1 MHLPKEKGGFMEYL
15 HLIIIFI
22 CIPLLT
28 WITISSTAED
38 NEQMQDKWHD
48 NNENKTIY
56 KDL

>member
-1 MHLPKEKGGFMEYL
+1 MHLPKEKRGFMEYL
-15 HLIIIFI
+15 YLIIIFI
-22 CIPLLT
+22 CVPLLT

>member
-1 MHLPKEKGGFMEYL
+1 MEYL
-15 HLIIIFI
+15 YLIIIFI
-22 CIPLLT
+22 CVPLLT

>member
-1 MHLPKEKGGFMEYL
+1 MHLPKEKQEFMENLY
-15 HLIIIFI
+15 LIIIFI
-22 CIPLLT
+22 CVPLLT

>member
-1 MHLPKEKGGFMEYL
+1 MEYL

>member
-1 MHLPKEKGGFMEYL
+1 MHLPKERQGFMEYL
-15 HLIIIFI
+15 YLIIIFI
-22 CIPLLT
+22 CVPLLT